1 MICLSCFPYT
11 PGGHEQGRG
20 GEVERDPRQTGG
32 QAAGPGDQG
41 QVGGQAAGPGD
52 QGQVG
57 GQIAGP
63 GDQGQVGGEPA
74 ATKRTWLSNTAG
86 NFTTFL
92 CPEERTIV

>member
-57 GQIAGP
+57 G
-63 GDQGQVGGEPA
+63 
-74 ATKRTWLSNTAG
+74 
-86 NFTTFL
+86 
-92 CPEERTIV
+92 